1 MGDRPVLSV
10 EETRL
15 LLAEYL
21 PGEDGLDVVEVSD
34 GGLVLT
40 ACASRLPVR
49 PGGTVSGPALFAFA
63 DVAGYVAVSAYLGRT
78 PSAVLTSS
86 SISFLEA
93 VEPGVLRA
101 RVEAVRIGRRTAVF
115 TARVEDGPGRA
126 VALATLHFSFPG
138 GRRRASGERVG

>member
-1 MGDRPVLSV
+1 MGDRPVLTV

-15 LLAEYL
+15 LLTEYL
-21 PGEDGLDVVEVSD
+21 PGLDGFDVVEVAPD
-34 GGLVLT
+34 GLVLT
-40 ACASRLPVR
+40 AGASSLPVR
-49 PGGTVSGPALFAFA
+49 PGGTVSGPALFMFA
-63 DVAGYVAVSAYLGRT
+63 DVASYIALSAYRGRT
-78 PSAVLTSS
+78 PSAMLTSS

-93 VEPGVLRA
+93 AEPGELRA

-138 GRRRASGERVG
+138 GRRRDP